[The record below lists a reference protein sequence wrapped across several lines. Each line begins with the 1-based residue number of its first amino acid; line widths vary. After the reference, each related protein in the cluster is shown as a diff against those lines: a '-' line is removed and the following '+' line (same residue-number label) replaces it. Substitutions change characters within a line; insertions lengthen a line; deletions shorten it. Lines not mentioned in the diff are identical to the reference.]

1 VHDELAH
8 RKGDGVAVA
17 RGHDDDRG
25 SSLPLARHRA
35 DVEAGLLEN
44 LEERESV
51 EYDGVA
57 HGCFDRDVHAAP
69 PEERRRRDRAIG
81 DPRNAKNRGLR
92 GVKKSRRYR
101 EQERRGETWF
111 RNGHEGKD
119 ATVPAGVKQA
129 ARLSLLLILCFA
141 CRAPEH
147 ETRSQA
153 VARVPPVEDLDVAT
167 RSARAGGGRPPVIWI
182 GLDGLDWEILD
193 RLAGEGRMPNWK
205 RLVSEGWSAHLE
217 TFFPLISPILWTS
230 AATGV
235 TPDVHRVLDFQEVDP
250 KTGAKVPISGDS
262 RAVPAVWNLA
272 SAAGRKVGVV
282 GWWAT
287 HPAEEV
293 HGFFVSDRA
302 SPILFEKLPLA
313 GVAFP
318 TTLEAGIAQVIGRDG
333 HVTEEDLAPFLDVP
347 RSEIAKAL
355 SERESSGGRT
365 RHPVAGLARV
375 LAATRVSHRIARD
388 LYDRERPDLLALY
401 LEGTDEVGHLF
412 APDTPP
418 KLDCTPE
425 ADVAR
430 YGRVVDTYYA
440 VVDRLLGQW
449 MRRAREDGATLV
461 VHSDHG
467 FKWGRDR
474 PCGFSAAGWATA
486 AFWHRPE
493 GVLAAWGAG
502 AERGRGLIP
511 GGGQTPPRGKASILD
526 VAPTV
531 LALLDLPADP
541 KMPGRVLTDGL
552 RGLSP
557 PTRKDVFA
565 TTPVRRVAA
574 VPVTAEKANEYA
586 MKLIALGYLSPSE
599 TRPLA
604 ASGGDRPGPTEGAWN
619 NLGVYLRDTRRDYPG
634 AQAAF
639 EKSLALRPD
648 YYSALFNM
656 AVLDRDRGN
665 AKAAEEWFFRSVTAL
680 GGDPAPAVVGW
691 AREYEKVGNEAAARS
706 LLAKGLHSYPHN
718 EEIAR
723 ALAMALFRARECA
736 SGVTVLSR
744 FEAATRNPDTLN
756 ALALL
761 ETCLENRPEVVRLLR
776 RSLELKPDQRD
787 VVQAL
792 RRAEGG

>member
-1 VHDELAH
+1 
-8 RKGDGVAVA
+8 
-17 RGHDDDRG
+17 
-25 SSLPLARHRA
+25 
-35 DVEAGLLEN
+35 
-44 LEERESV
+44 
-51 EYDGVA
+51 
-57 HGCFDRDVHAAP
+57 
-69 PEERRRRDRAIG
+69 
-81 DPRNAKNRGLR
+81 
-92 GVKKSRRYR
+92 
-101 EQERRGETWF
+101 
-111 RNGHEGKD
+111 
-119 ATVPAGVKQA
+119 VKQA
-129 ARLSLLLILCFA
+129 ARLSLLLILAFA
-141 CRAPEH
+141 CRAPEK
-147 ETRSQA
+147 ESRPESVTRT
-153 VARVPPVEDLDVAT
+153 PPVEDLDVAT
-167 RSARAGGGRPPVIWI
+167 RAARGGGGRPAVIWI

-193 RLAGEGRMPNWK
+193 RLAGEGKMPNWK
-205 RLVSEGWSAHLE
+205 RLVSEGWSARLE
-217 TFFPLISPILWTS
+217 SFFPLISPILWTS
-230 AATGV
+230 AATGA

-250 KTGAKVPISGDS
+250 KTGTKVPISGNS

-293 HGFFVSDRA
+293 NGFFVSDRA
-302 SPILFEKLPLA
+302 SPILFENLPLA

-318 TTLEAGIAQVIGRDG
+318 TTLEASIAQVIGRDG
-333 HVTEEDLAPFLDVP
+333 RVKEEDLAPFLDVP

-355 SERESSGGRT
+355 SETGRSGGRT

-440 VVDRLLGQW
+440 LVDRLLGQW

-461 VHSDHG
+461 VNSDHG

-474 PCGFSAAGWATA
+474 PCGFSAASWATA

-493 GVLAAWGAG
+493 GVFAAWGSSTA
-502 AERGRGLIP
+502 RGE
-511 GGGQTPPRGKASILD
+511 RGKARILD

-541 KMPGRVLTDGL
+541 KMPGRALSEGFGGL
-552 RGLSP
+552 AAP
-557 PTRKDVFA
+557 PRKDVFS

-574 VPVTAEKANEYA
+574 LPVTAEKANEYA

-619 NLGVYLRDTRRDYPG
+619 NLGVYLRDTRRDLPS

-639 EKSLALRPD
+639 EKSLSLRPE

-656 AVLDRDRGN
+656 AVLERDRGDT
-665 AKAAEEWFFRSVTAL
+665 KAAEKWFFRSVSAL
-680 GGDPAPAVVGW
+680 GGDPAPAVIGW
-691 AREYEKVGNEAAARS
+691 AREYEKDGSEAAARS
-706 LLAKGLHSYPHN
+706 LLAKALHSYPQN
-718 EEIAR
+718 EDIAR
-723 ALAMALFRARECA
+723 ALAMALFRARDCR
-736 SGVTVLSR
+736 SGAAALSR
-744 FEAATRNPDTLN
+744 FEAATTNPDTLN

-761 ETCLENRPEVVRLLR
+761 QTCLENRAEVVRLLR
-776 RSLELKPDQRD
+776 RSLELKPDQPD
-787 VVQAL
+787 VVRAL